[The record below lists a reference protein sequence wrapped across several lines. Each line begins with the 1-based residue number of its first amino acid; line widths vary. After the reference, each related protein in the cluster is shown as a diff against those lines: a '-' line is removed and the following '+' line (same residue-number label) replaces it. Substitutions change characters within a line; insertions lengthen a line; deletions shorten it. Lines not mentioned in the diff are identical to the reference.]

1 MEIKPLIPI
10 GTKIKVDK
18 SKLATT
24 ITQNLLDEYPQVINC
39 NIIDYKMTDGM
50 GIGYVLMTENKVKVW
65 IFSSELDDQTKREYK
80 IDDKANSND
89 IKIKSLIFGDFGDK
103 YEINGSKGI
112 KDLVNPINLISWL
125 LFTLKDI
132 F

>member
-80 IDDKANSND
+80 IDDKTNSND
-89 IKIKSLIFGDFGDK
+89 LKIKSLILGAFGDN